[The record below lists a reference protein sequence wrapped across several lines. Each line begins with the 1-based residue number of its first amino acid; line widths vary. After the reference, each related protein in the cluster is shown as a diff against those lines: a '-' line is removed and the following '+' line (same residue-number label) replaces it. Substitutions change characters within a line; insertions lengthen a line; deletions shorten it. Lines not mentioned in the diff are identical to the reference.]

1 MDVTIRRAGID
12 DLEIVQKLGAELA
25 ESEHKNWD
33 KDLDPKWAL
42 SEAGAQAYRKMIE
55 NSYVAIAFQ
64 KDEPVGYLIGSIR
77 RPMDGAARQTI
88 SAQLNNIYVKEGLR
102 KQSIGS
108 KLFDDFRKYCKD
120 NGATKLNVTVIASNT
135 DAVKF
140 YQ

>member
-64 KDEPVGYLIGSIR
+64 KDEPVGYLIGVGQGGNR
-77 RPMDGAARQTI
+77 GVQCPALVHADARGRKADGCYRH
-88 SAQLNNIYVKEGLR
+88 Y
-102 KQSIGS
+102 
-108 KLFDDFRKYCKD
+108 
-120 NGATKLNVTVIASNT
+120 
-135 DAVKF
+135 
-140 YQ
+140 